1 MEEKEREGV
10 WEREKDRKID
20 GGYYVEEKRELKAK
34 RALKLEGENE
44 FGVRERKKERK
55 KDQETTYLGNGVHRY
70 KAQKLQKQ
78 IFLN

>member
-1 MEEKEREGV
+1 M
-10 WEREKDRKID
+10 
-20 GGYYVEEKRELKAK
+20 KAK

-44 FGVRERKKERK
+44 FGVRERK